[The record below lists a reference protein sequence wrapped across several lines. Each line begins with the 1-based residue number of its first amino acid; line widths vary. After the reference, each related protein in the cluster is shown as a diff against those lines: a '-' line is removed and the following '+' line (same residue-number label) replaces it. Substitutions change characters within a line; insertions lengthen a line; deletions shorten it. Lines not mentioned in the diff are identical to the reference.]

1 MTEYK
6 QKDDLPDL
14 YNIMGLTIDICKDPN
29 CDELIKK
36 AYVRKA
42 KACHPDKYPGRKDVA
57 EVFQLLTDAYDIL
70 KDEKQRTAYNH
81 KLALNKQSSSDFL
94 KLRKSATEHMQSLG
108 EYKEPSK
115 DQKLSFKEQ
124 MFALDSKHGY
134 DSSKADPMS
143 KRDASKK
150 LAELENTRKLE
161 KKTYKPERLFED
173 GRFDVKKFN
182 AAFDMVHKRDDT
194 ALVSHNGVPSA
205 WNDIGTVANY
215 SDFGSETNYGNL
227 YVDDGN
233 RFDMTRQ
240 TYGSVDFGAPMQK
253 ITKDDIQNLRG
264 ADYVD
269 GHNVLGEDYYKDMKA
284 KLRDRKSTTSNF
296 DDMKYGDFKRDDTAG
311 YGIFDQLGYK
321 FDDRLALDVD
331 EDDISKKFDR
341 LMAERQKEILPPS
354 TTQNISHKKTQSR
367 TTKDGR

>member
-57 EVFQLLTDAYDIL
+57 EVFQLLSDAYDIL

-94 KLRKSATEHMQSLG
+94 KLRKNATEHMQSLG

-124 MFALDSKHGY
+124 MLVLDSKHKY
-134 DSSKADPMS
+134 NSSMADPIS
-143 KRDASKK
+143 KREASKK
-150 LAELENTRKLE
+150 LTELTNARTLQDDKY
-161 KKTYKPERLFED
+161 TPERLFED
-173 GRFDVKKFN
+173 GRFDSRIFN

-194 ALVSHNGVPSA
+194 AVVSHNGVPSA

-215 SDFGSETNYGNL
+215 SSFDKLDNL

-233 RFDMTRQ
+233 RFDMARQ
-240 TYGSVDFGAPMQK
+240 TYGGVDFGAPMQK

-269 GHNVLGEDYYKDMKA
+269 GHNVLGDDYYKDMKA

-341 LMAERQKEILPPS
+341 LMAERQKEILPS
-354 TTQNISHKKTQSR
+354 SNTQNIPHKKTQSR
-367 TTKDGR
+367 ATKDGR